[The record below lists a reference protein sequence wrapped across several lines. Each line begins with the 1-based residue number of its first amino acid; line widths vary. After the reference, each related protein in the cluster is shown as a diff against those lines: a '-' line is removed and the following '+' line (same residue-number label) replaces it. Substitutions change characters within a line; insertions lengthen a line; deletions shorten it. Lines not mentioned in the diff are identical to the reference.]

1 VAWFLLLLAAGP
13 AAVALEP
20 VELLSRIRSPTLAP
34 DGAVSLRN
42 VELDMG
48 PAIFEVQ
55 RGILFPGE
63 PIAGRTVEL
72 VFIGQA
78 RFHLD
83 APDPIEAGQ
92 LELFTGERSLEAPV
106 EEAVLVLANQEAV
119 AELLRR
125 PPPREIRGE
134 LLERAEG
141 IHRRWLDRAE
151 RRGAG
156 IESAIFKL
164 LVGDQAFQ
172 QYFALWCHSFELG
185 DFVYQLD
192 PEEQEQVTLA
202 SFRPLELTNWERMR
216 LRHELR
222 VQQRKGR
229 WLDLRVQDL
238 GSWDVWLS
246 TAWKPSMGPPL
257 PGNVGFESEHY
268 ELDVKLERRSLELR
282 GRARLSLTAES
293 DGRRIV
299 RLELMRDLAVSDV
312 EDGRGRDL
320 FFFRSGDEIAVLLP
334 EPSTAGERLT
344 LDVTYGGRAL
354 EWVRG
359 KTHNLKDTSLW
370 YPHCGTV
377 DRATYDVTLR
387 WPKKYDVVAS
397 GRLEESG
404 REGRYLWERRRLD
417 LPGIAFSFAVGS
429 FIVEHERSGDTDI
442 TLAFGRET
450 RARNEP
456 QLRAQMLETVSNALA
471 FYESAFGEY
480 PLDEITLVTVPRD
493 FSQSYPG
500 FVTLADSMVKYPNPL
515 GASATWTRNTTIAHE
530 LAHQWWGNKV
540 GWWSYRDQWLSE
552 GMANY
557 SALLYDSKVTGE
569 DDRLAVMSAG
579 WRNSLSKTTIEG
591 RTIESLGPI
600 VLGSRLNSTRARNG
614 YRTIVYR
621 KGAVVLAMLARAVGE
636 DQFLQML
643 RSLADA
649 AQHRVVTT
657 EMFIKALERMSG
669 RDLEGFSRQYVYGT
683 GIPEVYYGYDLQ
695 PIESGGWAVQGEARL
710 LFTPHYRYDI
720 VHAESGWDVLRRQ
733 WPQSDAGPTTMMVP
747 YQVTLEGEPVRSA
760 TRRGRPTRPRQT
772 GQVVLEGRRDGFR
785 IETDRRPVDVRLDP
799 RGELLAWF
807 YSAQGH
813 PKRFLHYEAEDL
825 AAAGELAAAES
836 RYLEALASPAEAA
849 TRDPLASGSDG
860 EGIQGRVQ
868 DVKIRLALTRV
879 YLDQGRLDEAE
890 QALDA
895 IDGELETWDRMMFR
909 MQRDALR
916 SRLEILNGDFEPAY
930 KRLKKTLRLASP
942 RRVRVPWRNLM
953 LQLQL
958 NTERAAVTE
967 AYSLLAI
974 AAHETGNRN
983 VFRWALS
990 EARDRRVDVSA
1001 LEPFEA
1007 ATAPHDGA
1015 LDRAQR

>member
-1 VAWFLLLLAAGP
+1 LLIAAGP
-13 AAVALEP
+13 AAVAFEP
-20 VELLSRIRSPTLAP
+20 AELLSQIRSAALAP

-55 RGILFPGE
+55 RGIVFPGR

-78 RFHLD
+78 RFRLE
-83 APDPIEAGQ
+83 APDEIEAGQ

-106 EEAVLVLANQEAV
+106 EEAVLVLANQDAV
-119 AELLRR
+119 AELLKR
-125 PPPREIRGE
+125 PPPREIRTE
-134 LLERAEG
+134 LLERAEA

-156 IESAIFKL
+156 IESAIFKI

-172 QYFALWCHSFELG
+172 QYFAMWCHSFELG

-202 SFRPLELTNWERMR
+202 SFRPLELTPWERMR

-229 WLDLRVQDL
+229 WLDIRVQDL

-246 TAWKPSMGPPL
+246 MSWTPSLGPPL
-257 PGNVGFESEHY
+257 PGNVGFEPEHY
-268 ELDVKLERRSLELR
+268 EVDVTLERRSLELH
-282 GRARLSLTAES
+282 GRARLSLVAET

-299 RLELMRDLAVSDV
+299 RLELIRDLAVSDV
-312 EDGRGRDL
+312 VDDRGRDL
-320 FFFRSGDEIAVLLP
+320 FFFRSGDEVAVLLP
-334 EPSTAGERLT
+334 EPSTAGETLR

-359 KTHNLKDTSLW
+359 KTHNLQDTSLW
-370 YPHCGTV
+370 YPHSGTV

-397 GRLEESG
+397 GRLEASG
-404 REGRYLWERRRLD
+404 RDGRYLWERRRLD
-417 LPGIAFSFAVGS
+417 VPGIAFSFAVGDY
-429 FIVEHERSGDTDI
+429 IVEHGRSGDTDI
-442 TLAFGRET
+442 TMAFGRET
-450 RARNEP
+450 RARNAPE
-456 QLRAQMLETVSNALA
+456 LRAQMVETVANALE
-471 FYESAFGEY
+471 YYQGAFGDY
-480 PLDEITLVTVPRD
+480 PLGEITLVTVPRD

-500 FVTLADSMVKYPNPL
+500 FITLADSMVKYPDPL
-515 GASATWTRNTTIAHE
+515 GSSATWTRNTTIAHE

-557 SALLYDSKVTGE
+557 SALLYDSKMTGE
-569 DDRLAVMSAG
+569 DDRLAIMSAG

-649 AQHRVVTT
+649 AQRRVVTT

-669 RDLEGFSRQYVYGT
+669 RDLEGFSRQYIYGT
-683 GIPEVYYGYDLQ
+683 GIPEVYYGYDL
-695 PIESGGWAVQGEARL
+695 ERKDGGGWAVQGEAHL

-720 VHAESGWDVLRRQ
+720 VRAESGWDVLRRQ
-733 WPQSDAGPTTMMVP
+733 WPQSETGRTTMMVP
-747 YQVTLEGEPVRSA
+747 YQITLEGDPAQTSA
-760 TRRGRPTRPRQT
+760 RQGRRPARPRQS
-772 GQVVLEGRRDGFR
+772 GQVVLEGRQDGFR

-807 YSAQGH
+807 YSAHGH
-813 PKRFLHYEAEDL
+813 PKRFQHYEAEDL

-836 RYLEALASPAEAA
+836 RYLEALASPAEAD
-849 TRDPLASGSDG
+849 TRDPLSSRPG
-860 EGIQGRVQ
+860 ENGIQGRVQ
-868 DVKIRLALTRV
+868 DVKIRLALARV
-879 YLDQGRLDEAE
+879 YLDQGRLEE
-890 QALDA
+890 SEEALDG
-895 IDGELETWDRMMFR
+895 IDRELETWDRMMFR

-916 SRLEILNGDFEPAY
+916 SRLEILNGDYEPAY

-942 RRVRVPWRNLM
+942 RRARVPWRNLM

-983 VFRWALS
+983 VFLWALS
-990 EARDRRVDVSA
+990 EARARRVDVTA
-1001 LEPFEA
+1001 LEPFESLEE
-1007 ATAPHDGA
+1007 GVVE
-1015 LDRAQR
+1015 RAGR

>member
-1 VAWFLLLLAAGP
+1 LLLAAGSV
-13 AAVALEP
+13 AVAFEP
-20 VELLSRIRSPTLAP
+20 AELLSQIRSPALAP
-34 DGAVSLRN
+34 EDAVSLRN

-55 RGILFPGE
+55 RGILFPGQ

-83 APDPIEAGQ
+83 APDEIEAGQ

-106 EEAVLVLANQEAV
+106 EEAVLVLANEDAV

-125 PPPREIRGE
+125 PPPREIRPE
-134 LLERAEG
+134 LLDRAEA

-164 LVGDQAFQ
+164 IVGDQAFQ

-202 SFRPLELTNWERMR
+202 SFRPLELTAWERMR

-229 WLDLRVQDL
+229 WLDVRVQDL

-246 TAWKPSMGPPL
+246 TSWKPSVGPPL
-257 PGNVGFESEHY
+257 PGNVGFEAERY
-268 ELDVKLERRSLELR
+268 EVDVRLQRRSLELS
-282 GRARLSLTAES
+282 GRARLNLTAET
-293 DGRRIV
+293 DGRRVV

-320 FFFRSGDEIAVLLP
+320 FFFRSGDEVAVLLP
-334 EPSTAGERLT
+334 EPSTAGQTLT
-344 LDVTYGGRAL
+344 LDVVYGGRAL

-359 KTHNLKDTSLW
+359 KTHNLQDTSLW

-377 DRATYDVTLR
+377 DRATYDVTLH

-397 GRLEESG
+397 GRLAESG

-417 LPGIAFSFAVGS
+417 VPGIAFSFAVGS
-429 FIVEHERSGDTDI
+429 FIVERGRSGDTDI
-442 TLAFGRET
+442 TMAFGRET
-450 RARNEP
+450 RARNSPE
-456 QLRAQMLETVSNALA
+456 LRAQMVETVSNALD
-471 FYESAFGEY
+471 FYRETFGDY
-480 PLDEITLVTVPRD
+480 PLGEITLVTVPRD

-500 FVTLADSMVKYPNPL
+500 FVTLADSMVKYPDPL
-515 GASATWTRNTTIAHE
+515 GRSATWTRDTTIAHE

-557 SALLYDSKVTGE
+557 SALLYDSRMTGE
-569 DDRLAVMSAG
+569 DDRLAIMSAG
-579 WRNSLSKTTIEG
+579 WRNSLGKTTIEG

-669 RDLEGFSRQYVYGT
+669 RDLEGFARQYVYGT
-683 GIPEVYYGYDLQ
+683 GIPEVYYGYDL
-695 PIESGGWAVQGEARL
+695 ERKDGGGWAVEGEAHL

-733 WPQSDAGPTTMMVP
+733 WPPSDAGPTTMMVP
-747 YQVTLEGEPVRSA
+747 YQVTLEGDTGRSSA
-760 TRRGRPTRPRQT
+760 RRGRSARPRQS
-772 GQVVLEGRRDGFR
+772 GQVVLEGRRDDFR

-807 YSAQGH
+807 YSARGH

-836 RYLEALASPAEAA
+836 RYLEALASPAEAE
-849 TRDPLASGSDG
+849 TRDPLTSRSGEDA
-860 EGIQGRVQ
+860 IQGRVQ

-879 YLDQGRLDEAE
+879 YLDQRRLDEAE
-890 QALDA
+890 AALDE
-895 IDGELETWDRMMFR
+895 IDRELETWDRMMFR

-916 SRLEILNGDFEPAY
+916 SRLDILRGDYEPAY

-942 RRVRVPWRNLM
+942 HRMRVPWRNLM

-983 VFRWALS
+983 VFRWALT
-990 EARDRRVDVSA
+990 EARARRVDVSA
-1001 LEPFEA
+1001 LEPFDVA
-1007 ATAPHDGA
+1007 AIGRTGTA
-1015 LDRAQR
+1015 DRADR